1 MSSLLLV
8 VLLSVMIIMMVLV
21 FYLKYLK
28 LYPIDPRGK
37 LILITGAAGGIG
49 QQTVRDLVA
58 MGCEV
63 IACDIDMDKLRELF
77 GNNGSSGGSSSSWM
91 EKKVHCVRVDVTS
104 LPDIE
109 QLAKYVQENFYDKG
123 QRLYGLVN
131 NAGIAPTRISALM
144 DKGEEETMKMLNI
157 NLLAAHRM
165 TRALYPYML
174 RLDDSVHN
182 TAKKRND
189 LIGGSVVNISSV
201 LYATFPG
208 FSGFYPTTKAAI
220 ACYSDSLRRE
230 FRYKKI
236 RVSCIHPGAIQTNI
250 WRLPQV
256 ADPEETEFAD
266 GVKHISEAQLVID
279 RLQKQPPSV
288 VSQCIIKCLF
298 SYKNSGWDGVE
309 RMIAERNWI
318 KYLGYKFLPMLPSW
332 LNDWYFRQFGRI
344 WFVLG

>member
-1 MSSLLLV
+1 MSLLFLTLV
-8 VLLSVMIIMMVLV
+8 LFSVLLIIVYM
-21 FYLKYLK
+21 YYKYLK
-28 LYPIDPRGK
+28 LYDIDPRGR
-37 LILITGAAGGIG
+37 LIVVTGAAGGIG

-63 IACDIDMDKLRELF
+63 IACDINMDKLRQLF
-77 GNNGSSGGSSSSWM
+77 DTDDKASAN
-91 EKKVHCVRVDVTS
+91 KVHCVRVDVTS
-104 LPDIE
+104 LSDIE
-109 QLAKYVQENFYDKG
+109 QLAKYVKENFYDSRG

-131 NAGIAPTRISALM
+131 NAGIAPTRISALV
-144 DKGEEETMKMLNI
+144 DKGEEETMHMLNI
-157 NLLAAHRM
+157 NLLAAHRI
-165 TRALYPYML
+165 TRALYPFLL
-174 RLDDSVHN
+174 RLDESVHN
-182 TAKKRND
+182 TDKKRNEF
-189 LIGGSVVNISSV
+189 IGACVVNISSV
-201 LYATFPG
+201 LSATFPG
-208 FSGFYPTTKAAI
+208 FSGLYPTTKAAI

-236 RVSCIHPGAIQTNI
+236 RVSCIHPGAIQTTI

-256 ADPEETEFAD
+256 AGPEETEFSD
-266 GVKHISEAQLVID
+266 GVKLISEAQLTID

-288 VSQCIIKCLF
+288 VSQCITKCLF

-309 RMIAERNWI
+309 HMIAERNWI